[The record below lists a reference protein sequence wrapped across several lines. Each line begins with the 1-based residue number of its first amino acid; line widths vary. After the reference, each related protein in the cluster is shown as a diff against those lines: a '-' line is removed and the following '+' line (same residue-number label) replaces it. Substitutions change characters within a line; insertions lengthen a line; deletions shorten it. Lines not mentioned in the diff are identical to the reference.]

1 MDMFKTRR
9 IVVKV
14 GTSTLTYENGQVN
27 LRRLEM
33 LCKVLSDLHNSGKQI
48 ILVSSGAIGVGMGKL
63 KRKKRPSETRFK
75 QALAAVGQCELMF
88 LYDKFFGEY
97 NNSVAQLLLTKN
109 VVMSDHSRQNV
120 VNTFQTLLEMGII
133 PIVNENDTVAIDE
146 LVGANFGDNDNLS
159 AIVADLVGADLLV
172 ILTDIDG
179 LYDSDPRK
187 NPDAVKIPVVTHIDD
202 KIREMAGGSGS
213 NRGTGGMATKITAA
227 AAATSAGINCLGSSV
242 RSPIPADAT
251 FLTAIAEPI
260 PARIVASAAPVSA
273 SVKPS
278 DIRLILL
285 NFYILIYS
293 FKWTHRLSACKEDE
307 TDAEF
312 FCNCVES
319 FSGISDRC
327 L

>member
-1 MDMFKTRR
+1 MNIFQSRR
-9 IVVKV
+9 IVIKV

-63 KRKKRPSETRFK
+63 KLKSRPSETRYK

-97 NNSVAQLLLTKN
+97 NNSVAQVLLTKN
-109 VVMSDHSRQNV
+109 VVINDHSRQNV
-120 VNTFQTLLEMGII
+120 INTFQTLLEMGII

-187 NPDAVKIPVVTHIDD
+187 NPDAVRIPVVSHIDD
-202 KIREMAGGSGS
+202 TIREMAGGSGS

-227 AAATSAGINCLGSSV
+227 AAATGAGIHCCVMSGND
-242 RSPIPADAT
+242 PANIYKLIEGQPMGTLFTAT
-251 FLTAIAEPI
+251 EG
-260 PARIVASAAPVSA
+260 RI
-273 SVKPS
+273 
-278 DIRLILL
+278 
-285 NFYILIYS
+285 
-293 FKWTHRLSACKEDE
+293 
-307 TDAEF
+307 
-312 FCNCVES
+312 
-319 FSGISDRC
+319 
-327 L
+327 

>member
-1 MDMFKTRR
+1 MDSFQTRR

-14 GTSTLTYENGQVN
+14 GTSTLTYDNGSVN
-27 LRRLEM
+27 LRRLEQ

-63 KRKKRPSETRFK
+63 KLRERPSETRYK

-97 NNSVAQLLLTKN
+97 NNSVAQLLLTKD
-109 VVMSDHSRQNV
+109 VVINDHSRQNV
-120 VNTFQTLLEMGII
+120 INTFQTLLEMGII

-159 AIVADLVGADLLV
+159 AIVADLVGADLLI

-187 NPDAVKIPVVTHIDD
+187 NPDAVRIPVVTHIDD
-202 KIREMAGGSGS
+202 AIRETAGGTGS

-227 AAATSAGINCLGSSV
+227 AVATSAGINCCVMSGND
-242 RSPIPADAT
+242 PAN
-251 FLTAIAEPI
+251 IY
-260 PARIVASAAPVSA
+260 
-273 SVKPS
+273 
-278 DIRLILL
+278 RLIEGQPIGTM
-285 NFYILIYS
+285 F
-293 FKWTHRLSACKEDE
+293 TA
-307 TDAEF
+307 AEG
-312 FCNCVES
+312 S
-319 FSGISDRC
+319 

>member
-1 MDMFKTRR
+1 MENFYSRR

-48 ILVSSGAIGVGMGKL
+48 ILVSSGAIGVGVGKL
-63 KRKKRPSETRFK
+63 KMSKRPTETRFK

-97 NNSVAQLLLTKN
+97 NNYVAQLLLTKD
-109 VVMSDHSRQNV
+109 VVVNDHSRQNV
-120 VNTFQTLLEMGII
+120 MNTFETLLEMGII

-146 LVGANFGDNDNLS
+146 LVGQNFGDNDNLS

-179 LYDSDPRK
+179 LYDSDPSK
-187 NPDAVKIPVVTHIDD
+187 NPDAKKIDVVEHIDD
-202 KIREMAGGSGS
+202 HIREIAGGSGS

-227 AAATSAGINCLGSSV
+227 AAATSAGIHCCVMSGANPEDIYKLIEGE
-242 RSPIPADAT
+242 RIGT
-251 FLTAIAEPI
+251 LFL
-260 PARIVASAAPVSA
+260 
-273 SVKPS
+273 
-278 DIRLILL
+278 
-285 NFYILIYS
+285 
-293 FKWTHRLSACKEDE
+293 
-307 TDAEF
+307 
-312 FCNCVES
+312 
-319 FSGISDRC
+319 
-327 L
+327 

>member
-1 MDMFKTRR
+1 MDKFKTRR

-14 GTSTLTYENGQVN
+14 GTSSLTYENGKVN
-27 LRRLEM
+27 LRKLEL

-63 KRKKRPSETRFK
+63 KLKERPSETRYK

-88 LYDKFFGEY
+88 LYDKFFGEF

-109 VVMSDHSRQNV
+109 VVVNEHSRQNV
-120 VNTFQTLLEMGII
+120 MNTFQTLLEMGII

-159 AIVADLVGADLLV
+159 AIVADLVGADMLI

-179 LYDSDPRK
+179 LYTSDPRK
-187 NPDAVKIPVVTHIDD
+187 DPNAERIPYVTHIDD

-227 AAATSAGINCLGSSV
+227 AAATQAGINCCVLSGND
-242 RSPIPADAT
+242 PT
-251 FLTAIAEPI
+251 NLY
-260 PARIVASAAPVSA
+260 
-273 SVKPS
+273 
-278 DIRLILL
+278 RLIDGESLGTMFL
-285 NFYILIYS
+285 
-293 FKWTHRLSACKEDE
+293 A
-307 TDAEF
+307 AE
-312 FCNCVES
+312 
-319 FSGISDRC
+319 GRI
-327 L
+327 